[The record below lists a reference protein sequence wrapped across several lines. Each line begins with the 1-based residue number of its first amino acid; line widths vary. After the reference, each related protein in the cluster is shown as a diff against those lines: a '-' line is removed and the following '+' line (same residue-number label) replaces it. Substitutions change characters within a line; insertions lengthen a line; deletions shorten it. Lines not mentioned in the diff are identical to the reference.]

1 MARKAKTKPGEW
13 WTPAEVPEGGHLDI
27 KLGSLRLTIGH
38 GHDEWTLATEAIAD
52 EDSSAQVSFKP
63 GKGLPEKADER
74 FVFAGES
81 NRLVLQPLL
90 ADRPVVIRPR
100 QPVFLLSGQTVTLYL
115 STPIWLKVQVGDP
128 QVLLKEL
135 PTLRQSD
142 TWFGQN
148 TRVGELCYA
157 GRTHARHHIDELPVR
172 PHRALTPLVIH
183 NKANSPLPLEKIS
196 LPVPMLALYGDS
208 QGNLWTQGL
217 TLTRESQSD
226 LATVR
231 IDNKP
236 AEENPSLTRLAEPR
250 QAPERGGVTRAFS
263 LLFGATA

>member
-115 STPIWLKVQVGDP
+115 STPIWLKVMIGDP
-128 QVLLKEL
+128 PVLLKEL
-135 PTLRQSD
+135 PVLRQSD
-142 TWFGQN
+142 TWFGPN
-148 TRVGELCYA
+148 TREGELCYA
-157 GRTHARHHIDELPVR
+157 GRTHARHQMNELPDR

-183 NKANSPLPLEKIS
+183 NKADSPLPLEKIS

-208 QGNLWTQGL
+208 KGKLWTQSV
-217 TLTRESQSD
+217 TLTREDKSD

-231 IDNKP
+231 IDSRQP
-236 AEENPSLTRLAEPR
+236 EADGELVRLAEPR
-250 QAPERGGVTRAFS
+250 RESGRGGVTRAFS
-263 LLFGATA
+263 LLFGS